1 VRVAVLASSRF
12 PIAEP
17 FAGGLEAH
25 VWHLTRQLKHRG
37 HDVTLFAAP
46 GSDDSLVADCLQ
58 VGQLALSP
66 LARADVSMP
75 AELAMEEHHAYLSL
89 MIDLI
94 SGQAGTFDLIHNHS
108 LHYLPIAMAP
118 ALDTP
123 MVSTLH
129 TPPTPW
135 LESALQTGAGRRV
148 RMIAVSEHT
157 AAAWRHVTGPVSVV
171 PNGVD
176 VTCWQPGPGGGPLIW
191 TGRIV
196 PEKGADLAIE
206 AAALAGRPLQLAG
219 PIVDHGFFD
228 RAIAPRLGPDVTY
241 LGHLSQA
248 ALSAAVGRAGAAL
261 VTPRWNEPYGLVVA
275 EALACGTPVAAFA
288 RGGIPEILTAEC
300 GRLVAADDVA
310 ALAAAIPAVLQL
322 SRSAARDRATSTCS
336 LEVMVDRYEAIY
348 RELLPVKV
356 ARAS

>member
-1 VRVAVLASSRF
+1 MRVAVLASSRF

-25 VWHLTRQLKHRG
+25 VWHLTRALKQRG

-46 GSDDSLVADCLQ
+46 GSDDDLVADHLR
-58 VGQLALSP
+58 VGRLELSA

-89 MIDLI
+89 MMDLI
-94 SGQAGTFDLIHNHS
+94 SGRAGPFDLIHNHS

-118 ALDTP
+118 ALGTP

-135 LESALQTGAGRRV
+135 LESALQIAAGGRV
-148 RMIAVSEHT
+148 RMVAVSEHT
-157 AAAWRHVTGPVSVV
+157 AAAWRHVTGPISVV

-176 VTCWQPGPGGGPLIW
+176 TDRWQPGPGGGPLIW

-196 PEKGADLAIE
+196 PEKGPDLAI
-206 AAALAGRPLQLAG
+206 AAAELTGCRLQLAG
-219 PIVDHGFFD
+219 PIVDRAFYD
-228 RAIAPRLGPDVTY
+228 EAIAPRLGPDVSY
-241 LGHLSQA
+241 LGHLPQD
-248 ALSAAVGRAGAAL
+248 ALSAAVGGASAAL

-275 EALACGTPVAAFA
+275 EALACGTPVAAFG
-288 RGGIPEILTAEC
+288 RGGIPEIVTPAC
-300 GRLVAADDVA
+300 GRLVAADDVE
-310 ALAAAIPAVLQL
+310 ALAAVIPAVLGL
-322 SRSAARDRATSTCS
+322 SRPAARDRATSACS
-336 LEVMVDRYEAIY
+336 LDVLVDRYEAIY
-348 RELLPVKV
+348 RELLPVQV